1 MFVYWMKWFVLFMLI
16 LFFVSFIFKRIVK
29 IKVYLNN
36 LSLFYEIYIFISK
49 FYWKSLVFF
58 LKIVRF
64 FIVKIFMILILK
76 RYFVCDENLG
86 KWWILMVY
94 EVFCWLFFISYSRY
108 RIFDWGLLFG
118 YSNVNVGVLIFG
130 RELFCDF
137 GDNFVVNDVDGEEF
151 ILNMVVFII
160 KVR

>member
-1 MFVYWMKWFVLFMLI
+1 MK
-16 LFFVSFIFKRIVK
+16 FFVGCFLLVIVVIDRIE
-29 IKVYLNN
+29 VYC
-36 LSLFYEIYIFISK
+36 
-49 FYWKSLVFF
+49 LV
-58 LKIVRF
+58 
-64 FIVKIFMILILK
+64 
-76 RYFVCDENLG
+76 
-86 KWWILMVY
+86 
-94 EVFCWLFFISYSRY
+94 S
-108 RIFDWGLLFG
+108 G